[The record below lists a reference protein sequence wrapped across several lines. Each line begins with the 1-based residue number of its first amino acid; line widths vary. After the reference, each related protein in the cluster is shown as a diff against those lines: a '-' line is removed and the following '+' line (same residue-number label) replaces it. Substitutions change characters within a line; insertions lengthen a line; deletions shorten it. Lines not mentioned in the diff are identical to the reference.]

1 MLRSYSELSRLRTF
15 DERFRYLLLAGS
27 VGVETFGFD
36 RYVNQRFYRSEEWK
50 HVRNIVIARDNGCDL
65 GIEGRDINGRVYVH
79 HMNPMNLEQINDHM
93 DLIFDPEY
101 LVCVTFATHNAIHYG
116 DESYITLAPVERQPN
131 DMCPWKH

>member
-79 HMNPMNLEQINDHM
+79 HMNPMNLEQINDRM
-93 DLIFDPEY
+93 DLILDPEY

-131 DMCPWKH
+131 DMCPWKQ

>member
-1 MLRSYSELSRLRTF
+1 MLRSYSELSQLRTF

-79 HMNPMNLEQINDHM
+79 HMNPMSLEQVNGHM
-93 DLIFDPEY
+93 DLILDPEY

-131 DMCPWKH
+131 DMCPWKQ

>member
-36 RYVNQRFYRSEEWK
+36 RYINQRFYRSEEWK

-79 HMNPMNLEQINDHM
+79 HMNPMNLEQINNHM
-93 DLIFDPEY
+93 DLILDPEY

>member
-93 DLIFDPEY
+93 DLILDPEY
-101 LVCVTFATHNAIHYG
+101 LVCATFATHNAIHYG

-131 DMCPWKH
+131 DMCPWKQ

>member
-93 DLIFDPEY
+93 DLILDPEY
-101 LVCVTFATHNAIHYG
+101 LVCVAFATHNAIHYG

>member
-93 DLIFDPEY
+93 DLILDPEY
-101 LVCVTFATHNAIHYG
+101 LVCMTFATHNAIHYG

>member
-93 DLIFDPEY
+93 DLILDPEY

-131 DMCPWKH
+131 DTCPWKQ

>member
-50 HVRNIVIARDNGCDL
+50 HVRNVVIARDNGCDL

-79 HMNPMNLEQINDHM
+79 HMNPMSLEQINDHM
-93 DLIFDPEY
+93 DLILDPEY

>member
-93 DLIFDPEY
+93 DLILDPEY

>member
-50 HVRNIVIARDNGCDL
+50 HVRNIVIARDNGYDL

-93 DLIFDPEY
+93 DLILDPEY

>member
-36 RYVNQRFYRSEEWK
+36 RCVNQRFYRSEEWK

-93 DLIFDPEY
+93 DLILDPEY

-131 DMCPWKH
+131 DTCPWKH

>member
-79 HMNPMNLEQINDHM
+79 HMNPMSFEQINDHM
-93 DLIFDPEY
+93 DLILDPEY

>member
-79 HMNPMNLEQINDHM
+79 HMNPMSLEQINDHM
-93 DLIFDPEY
+93 DLILDPEY
-101 LVCVTFATHNAIHYG
+101 LVCMTFATHNAIHYG

-131 DMCPWKH
+131 DMCPWKQ

>member
-79 HMNPMNLEQINDHM
+79 HMNPMSLEQINDHM
-93 DLIFDPEY
+93 DLISDPEY

-131 DMCPWKH
+131 DMCPWKR

>member
-1 MLRSYSELSRLRTF
+1 MLRSYSEVSRLRTF

-93 DLIFDPEY
+93 DLILDPEY

>member
-1 MLRSYSELSRLRTF
+1 MLRSYRELSRLRTF

-27 VGVETFGFD
+27 VGAETFGFD

-93 DLIFDPEY
+93 DLILDPEY

-131 DMCPWKH
+131 DMCPWKQ

>member
-15 DERFRYLLLAGS
+15 DERFRYLLLVGS

-93 DLIFDPEY
+93 DLVLDPEY

>member
-36 RYVNQRFYRSEEWK
+36 RYINQRFYRSEEWK

-79 HMNPMNLEQINDHM
+79 HMNPMNLEQINNHM
-93 DLIFDPEY
+93 DLILDPEY

-131 DMCPWKH
+131 DTCPWKH

>member
-36 RYVNQRFYRSEEWK
+36 RYVNQRFYRSEEWR

-93 DLIFDPEY
+93 DLILDPEY

>member
-79 HMNPMNLEQINDHM
+79 HMNPMGLEQINDHM
-93 DLIFDPEY
+93 DLILDPEY

>member
-93 DLIFDPEY
+93 DLILDPEY

-131 DMCPWKH
+131 DTCPWKH

>member
-93 DLIFDPEY
+93 DLILDPEY
-101 LVCVTFATHNAIHYG
+101 LVCMTFATHNAIHYG

-131 DMCPWKH
+131 DMCPWKQ

>member
-93 DLIFDPEY
+93 DLILDPEY

-116 DESYITLAPVERQPN
+116 DESYITLAPIERQPN
-131 DMCPWKH
+131 DMCPWKQ

>member
-79 HMNPMNLEQINDHM
+79 HMNPMSLEQINDHM
-93 DLIFDPEY
+93 DLILDPEY

-116 DESYITLAPVERQPN
+116 DESYIMLAPVERQPN

>member
-50 HVRNIVIARDNGCDL
+50 HVRNVVIARDNGCDL

-79 HMNPMNLEQINDHM
+79 HMNPMNLEQINDHT
-93 DLIFDPEY
+93 DLILDPEY

>member
-50 HVRNIVIARDNGCDL
+50 HVRNIVVARDNGCDL

-93 DLIFDPEY
+93 DLILDPEY

-131 DMCPWKH
+131 DTCPWKQ

>member
-36 RYVNQRFYRSEEWK
+36 RYINQRFYRSEEWK

-93 DLIFDPEY
+93 DLILDPEY